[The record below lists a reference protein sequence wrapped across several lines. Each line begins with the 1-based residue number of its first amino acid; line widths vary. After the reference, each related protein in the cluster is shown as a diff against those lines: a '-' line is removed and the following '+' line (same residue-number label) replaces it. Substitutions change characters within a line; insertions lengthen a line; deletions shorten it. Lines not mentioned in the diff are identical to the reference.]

1 MIARIIDLDITGLP
15 LADFM
20 RAMGYE
26 PTRRDGNRLTYVCPY
41 SAGGSIVVDTDKN
54 TWYDSDEPKKCYGGI
69 YDLAYEIT
77 GSCNRSELNLFIAS
91 EMKKIM
97 KTTKDDRK
105 INLPKHTNKNKS
117 RL

>member
-1 MIARIIDLDITGLP
+1 MGIKVFDLDIHNLP

-26 PTRRDGNRLTYVCPY
+26 PTARDGNRLTYDSPY
-41 SAGGSIVVDTDKN
+41 STDGSIVVDTEKN
-54 TWYDSDEPKKCYGGI
+54 GWYDRQEPEKCYGGI

-77 GSCNRSELNLFIAS
+77 GSCNRSELNLFIAV

-97 KTTKDDRK
+97 DFKCYYCCPIKLFEAR
-105 INLPKHTNKNKS
+105 
-117 RL
+117 